1 MQRQYGRKNTSALRT
16 PDISHLPCLIRDV
29 KGMRR
34 HYPPPRQGAEHGMS
48 CVVAPC
54 VVAPCVVAPKQYL
67 KMVSEFW
74 EKYD

>member
-1 MQRQYGRKNTSALRT
+1 
-16 PDISHLPCLIRDV
+16 
-29 KGMRR
+29 MRR
-34 HYPPPRQGAEHGMS
+34 HYPPRQGAEHGMS
-48 CVVAPC
+48 C